1 MSFRIINTL
10 VKSLVCRIIQTQNKD
25 KIRYMCIFKELKY
38 ILNVLTLLIPLSGV
52 NYGYF
57 TSSFIF
63 LKLTL
68 FQAISK

>member
-10 VKSLVCRIIQTQNKD
+10 VKSLVCRIIQMQNKD

-38 ILNVLTLLIPLSGV
+38 ILNVLTLLTPLSGV
-52 NYGYF
+52 NCGYF